1 MRLYD
6 NNCNVPPTLRT
17 ITHLSIILY
26 FISASFFFLIYLSLI
41 LLGMLYI
48 LPFEQNFLGK
58 LTLPIL
64 PTILTFYMGMN
75 HLSEKR
81 TLSSSVHKNN
91 NSYRMRVFLSNR
103 RKITIT
109 EVKKIV
115 IPTKQI
121 KQETKIIIVAIF
133 IR

>member
-1 MRLYD
+1 LQCSSYPE
-6 NNCNVPPTLRT
+6 NNNSLIYNSLFIRFYFC
-17 ITHLSIILY
+17 LS
-26 FISASFFFLIYLSLI
+26 SFLIYISLI

-48 LPFEQNFLGK
+48 LPFKQNFLGK

-64 PTILTFYMGMN
+64 PTILTFYMGIN

-91 NSYRMRVFLSNR
+91 NSHRMRVFLSSR
-103 RKITIT
+103 RKIT

-115 IPTKQI
+115 ISTKQM
-121 KQETKIIIVAIF
+121 KQETKIIIVAMF